1 MDRHAVK
8 EIMQE
13 HKGRNYTF
21 PIGVLAENVET
32 DDEHQFVSKQ
42 EKEKVASPENVTVK
56 FNDKGND
63 RTKLKSGT
71 ALAKLF
77 AQTASWIAEIEKL
90 GTVIK
95 NLGTAAE
102 CDATTLLDVTQS
114 GYVADA
120 RALKTVNDKF
130 GGISLEQEGGE
141 IYATYKAGAD
151 TVRKKLG
158 DREFRVYKSVDIS
171 HIRDRNSAGRITVDC
186 TDLDGYAR
194 YTAEDFLVVPAGVYE
209 RNVGYELVAM
219 LDKKISWS
227 YAGGVL
233 TIENAVHYSFNS
245 DHDSQY
251 IEMWY
256 SCFDIYAG

>member
-13 HKGRNYTF
+13 HKGRKYKF
-21 PIGVLAENVET
+21 PIGVMAGNVET
-32 DDEHQFVSKQ
+32 DDEHQFVSKE
-42 EKEKVASPENVTVK
+42 EKGKVTEPKKISIE

-63 RTKLKSGT
+63 RTALESGST
-71 ALAKLF
+71 LEKLF
-77 AQTASWIAEIEKL
+77 GQIASWIA
-90 GTVIK
+90 VIR
-95 NLGTAAE
+95 NQGTAAG
-102 CDATTLLDVTQS
+102 CDTTEALDETRE